1 MLLMSNLVQTGGDP
15 MLSEGIVIAILSLV
29 GTLAGSYFSNRAGQ
43 KLIAYRIE
51 QLEIKVD
58 KHNKVIERT
67 YKLEEDAAV
76 MEEKIKVANNR
87 IADLENKR
95 S

>member
-1 MLLMSNLVQTGGDP
+1 MI
-15 MLSEGIVIAILSLV
+15 SEGIVIAILSLV

-51 QLEIKVD
+51 QLELRVA
-58 KHNKVIERT
+58 KHNEVIERT
-67 YKLEEDAAV
+67 YKLEEDTAV
-76 MEEKIKVANNR
+76 MEEKIKAACNR
-87 IADLENKR
+87 ISDLENKR

>member
-1 MLLMSNLVQTGGDP
+1 MI
-15 MLSEGIVIAILSLV
+15 SEGIVIAILSLV

-51 QLEIKVD
+51 QLELRVA
-58 KHNKVIERT
+58 KHNEVVERT
-67 YKLEEDAAV
+67 YKLEEDTAV
-76 MEEKIKVANNR
+76 MEEKIKVANIR

>member
-1 MLLMSNLVQTGGDP
+1 MSNLVQTGGDP
-15 MLSEGIVIAILSLV
+15 MISEGIVIAILSLV

-51 QLEIKVD
+51 QLELRVA
-58 KHNKVIERT
+58 KHNEVVERT
-67 YKLEEDAAV
+67 YKLEEDTAV
-76 MEEKIKVANNR
+76 MEEKIKIANNR
-87 IADLENKR
+87 ISDLESKW

>member
-15 MLSEGIVIAILSLV
+15 MISEGIVIAILSLV

-51 QLEIKVD
+51 QLELRVA
-58 KHNKVIERT
+58 KHNEVVERT
-67 YKLEEDAAV
+67 YKLEEDTAV

-87 IADLENKR
+87 ISDLESKW

>member
-1 MLLMSNLVQTGGDP
+1 MI
-15 MLSEGIVIAILSLV
+15 SEGIVIAILSLV

-51 QLEIKVD
+51 QLELRVA
-58 KHNKVIERT
+58 KHNEVVERT
-67 YKLEEDAAV
+67 YKLEEDTAV

-87 IADLENKR
+87 ISDLESKW

>member
-15 MLSEGIVIAILSLV
+15 MISEGIVIAILSLV

-51 QLEIKVD
+51 QLELRVA
-58 KHNKVIERT
+58 KHNEVVERT
-67 YKLEEDAAV
+67 YKLEEDTAV
-76 MEEKIKVANNR
+76 MEEKIKIANNR
-87 IADLENKR
+87 ISDLESKW

>member
-1 MLLMSNLVQTGGDP
+1 MT
-15 MLSEGIVIAILSLV
+15 EEIIIAILSLV

-51 QLEIKVD
+51 QLELRVA
-58 KHNKVIERT
+58 KHNEVIERT
-67 YKLEEDAAV
+67 YQLEEDTAV

-87 IADLENKR
+87 IADLESKR